1 MLRVY
6 FGDRDD
12 SIYPAGRYF
21 DAWVYERVVTDDFAK
36 KVIKGVDKTDVM
48 DDGTLRSPVLGGIVP
63 EQLSGGT
70 KSILV
75 IYTHPELV
83 VDLASMGDNC
93 FPYLIEL
100 AQSQDI
106 TVTTDKFRCLFD
118 YGLTEAFIVNDES
131 VVHNEV
137 EFLLKFYD
145 VYKGVSK

>member
-6 FGDRDD
+6 FGDRED

-21 DAWVYERVVTDDFAK
+21 DAWVDEQVVTDDFAK

-48 DDGTLRSPVLGGIVP
+48 PDGTLKSPVFGGIVP
-63 EQLSGGT
+63 RQLSGGT

-100 AQSQDI
+100 AKSQDI
-106 TVTTDKFRCLFD
+106 TVTTDKFRYLFD
-118 YGLTEAFIVNDES
+118 YGLAEVFIVNDGS
-131 VVHNEV
+131 VVHNEE
-137 EFLLKFYD
+137 EFLIKYYDLKD
-145 VYKGVSK
+145 GSV